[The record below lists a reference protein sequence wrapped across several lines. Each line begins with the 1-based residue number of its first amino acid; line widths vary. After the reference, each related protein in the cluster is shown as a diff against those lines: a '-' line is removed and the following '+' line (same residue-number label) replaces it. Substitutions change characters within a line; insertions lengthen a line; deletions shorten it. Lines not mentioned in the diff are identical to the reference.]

1 MAVGQAL
8 LMSLVRL
15 GMGDSKRSW
24 RSLVL
29 LPVGKVRKV
38 RLLGK
43 VGKTWN
49 VTMVT
54 KLGKLPSSSLP
65 SSSTQNMEACCFFC
79 LIQALECIRWFRFW
93 HKEIG

>member
-8 LMSLVRL
+8 LMCLVRH
-15 GMGDSKRSW
+15 GMGNPKRSW

-49 VTMVT
+49 VTMVA
-54 KLGKLPSSSLP
+54 KLGKLPK
-65 SSSTQNMEACCFFC
+65 SSTQNIEGCCFLFV
-79 LIQALECIRWFRFW
+79 
-93 HKEIG
+93 